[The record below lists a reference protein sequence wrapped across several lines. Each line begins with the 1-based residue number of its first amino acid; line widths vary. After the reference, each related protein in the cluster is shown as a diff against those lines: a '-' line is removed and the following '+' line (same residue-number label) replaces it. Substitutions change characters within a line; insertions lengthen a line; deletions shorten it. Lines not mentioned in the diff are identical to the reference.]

1 MKVLR
6 RGHPVG
12 VVFNGS
18 NDGGLV
24 QGDDP
29 SVHRCGLR
37 VLLPS
42 PDNVVRIVRLPG
54 IVPLGHVPQV
64 RPVLSV

>member
-1 MKVLR
+1 MT
-6 RGHPVG
+6 GA
-12 VVFNGS
+12 F
-18 NDGGLV
+18 V

-42 PDNVVRIVRLPG
+42 PDNVVRIVWLPG
-54 IVPLGHVPQV
+54 IVPLGQVPQV
-64 RPVLSV
+64 RPLRAG